1 MKKFYIKPVT
11 ESFPMIL
18 EDIIIKSP
26 NAEELKQHTDGNQ
39 DDWGDSIIIDPGED
53 INW

>member
-18 EDIIIKSP
+18 EDFTANSP
-26 NAEELKQHTDGNQ
+26 ENHNSYIDDDN
-39 DDWGDSIIIDPGED
+39 DDWEDPKDPGED
-53 INW
+53 IDW